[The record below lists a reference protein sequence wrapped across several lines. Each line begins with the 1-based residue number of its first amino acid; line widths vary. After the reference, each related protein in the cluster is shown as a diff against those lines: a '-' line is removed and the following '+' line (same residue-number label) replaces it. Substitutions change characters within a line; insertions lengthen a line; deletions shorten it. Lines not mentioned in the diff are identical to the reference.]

1 MDVTPL
7 AHVGDIDLIPR
18 WPSTVTGP
26 TARRDRHVVVAP
38 PLDATKRIALSIV
51 IPVYNEKV
59 LIEPVVAS
67 LLRELSLLP
76 FDIELI
82 LCENGSTDGT
92 RETLAFLVERYP
104 QVRLETLNRASYGN
118 ALKTG
123 IRAATSDLVIIF
135 NADLWCM
142 QFLNDSV
149 SLLQNDYD
157 MVIGSK
163 RLNPE
168 LDSRPALRRFIT
180 YAFNRFLKLALAFEG
195 TDTHGM
201 KAFRK
206 SVAEAPLRACLT
218 EREVFDTELVLRL
231 QRARGRICELPVAV
245 ADQRPARLS
254 LLKRIPSTVIDLW
267 KIWKSL

>member
-1 MDVTPL
+1 
-7 AHVGDIDLIPR
+7 
-18 WPSTVTGP
+18 
-26 TARRDRHVVVAP
+26 
-38 PLDATKRIALSIV
+38 
-51 IPVYNEKV
+51 
-59 LIEPVVAS
+59 
-67 LLRELSLLP
+67 LLRETSLLP
-76 FDIELI
+76 FEAELI

-92 RETLAFLVERYP
+92 RETLARLVERYP
-104 QVRLETLNRASYGN
+104 QVRLETLDHASYGS
-118 ALKTG
+118 ALKRG
-123 IRAATSDLVIIF
+123 IRSATSDLVIIF

-142 QFLNDSV
+142 QFLNDSI
-149 SLLQNDYD
+149 SLLENGYD

-163 RLNPE
+163 RLDPQ

-180 YAFNRFLKLALAFEG
+180 YAFNRFLKLVLGFEG

-206 SVAEAPLRACLT
+206 SATDASLNACLT

-231 QRARGRICELPVAV
+231 QKARGRIGELPVAV

-254 LLKRIPSTVIDLW
+254 LLKRVPSTAVDLW